1 MSERT
6 YLEKEYE
13 NILVSEIQNP
23 GSLSVG
29 LIQLNRPKVL
39 NALNIPT
46 MEEVVL
52 TFENF
57 DKDNNIGCI
66 VLTGNDKAFA
76 AGADIKEMAEATT
89 IEMLM
94 RDQFARWDR
103 IRKIK
108 KPIIAAVSG
117 YALGGGCEL
126 SMSCDMIVAAESAR
140 FGQPE
145 INLAVIPGAGG
156 TQRLTKAIGK
166 ARAMEMIL
174 TGKMMTAN
182 EMFEAGLL
190 TKVVHDEVYLDEAL
204 VMAKDIASKPAIA
217 VQLAKES
224 ILKAL
229 DSTLET
235 GLEYERKNFYLLFS
249 SEDKFEGMN
258 AFVEKRKAEWKNK

>member
-46 MEEVVL
+46 MEEVVS
-52 TFENF
+52 TFENL

-108 KPIIAAVSG
+108 K
-117 YALGGGCEL
+117 
-126 SMSCDMIVAAESAR
+126 
-140 FGQPE
+140 
-145 INLAVIPGAGG
+145 
-156 TQRLTKAIGK
+156 
-166 ARAMEMIL
+166 
-174 TGKMMTAN
+174 
-182 EMFEAGLL
+182 
-190 TKVVHDEVYLDEAL
+190 
-204 VMAKDIASKPAIA
+204 
-217 VQLAKES
+217 
-224 ILKAL
+224 
-229 DSTLET
+229 
-235 GLEYERKNFYLLFS
+235 
-249 SEDKFEGMN
+249 
-258 AFVEKRKAEWKNK
+258 